1 MKCSREQQ
9 GFTLI
14 EVLIAMA
21 LTVVVASIAYSG
33 LSAVLD
39 SLDQTRQA
47 MSRTSELSKALR
59 MISRDVNQSVNRSIR
74 DELGFTEPAM
84 IGGDSYRGM
93 LGLTRSGW
101 MSMGS
106 TPRSHLERV
115 YYYVDDNT
123 LYRMRSTV
131 LDRSYRLDPDNPTV
145 PGDGAVAMLEGVTR
159 FEVVFLSPELISSL
173 PSRPSDGTLDTSRW
187 LRDWGVEGTPN
198 QELPVALEIR
208 LTIDGL
214 GDMERVYVLPQS

>member
-1 MKCSREQQ
+1 MN
-9 GFTLI
+9 
-14 EVLIAMA
+14 
-21 LTVVVASIAYSG
+21 
-33 LSAVLD
+33 
-39 SLDQTRQA
+39 
-47 MSRTSELSKALR
+47 RTSELSKALR

-198 QELPVALEIR
+198 QDLPVALEIR

>member
-115 YYYVDDNT
+115 YYYLDDNT

-159 FEVVFLSPELISSL
+159 FDVVFLSPELISSL

>member
-14 EVLIAMA
+14 EVLIAMS

-47 MSRTSELSKALR
+47 MNRTSELSKALR

-115 YYYVDDNT
+115 YYYLDDNT

-159 FEVVFLSPELISSL
+159 FDVVFLSPELISSL

>member
-47 MSRTSELSKALR
+47 MNRTSELSKALR

-115 YYYVDDNT
+115 YYYLDDNT

-131 LDRSYRLDPDNPTV
+131 LDRSYRLDRDNPTV

-159 FEVVFLSPELISSL
+159 FDVVFLSPELISSL

>member
-47 MSRTSELSKALR
+47 MNRTSELSKALR

-115 YYYVDDNT
+115 YYYLDGNT

-159 FEVVFLSPELISSL
+159 FDVVFLSPELISSL
-173 PSRPSDGTLDTSRW
+173 PSRPSDGALDTSRW

-214 GDMERVYVLPQS
+214 GDMDRVYVLPQS

>member
-1 MKCSREQQ
+1 MSGSDKRQ

-21 LTVVVASIAYSG
+21 LTVVVATIAYSG
-33 LSAVLD
+33 LSAVID

-47 MSRTSELSKALR
+47 MNRTTELSKALR
-59 MISRDVNQSVNRSIR
+59 LLSRDVNQSVNRSIR

-93 LGLTRSGW
+93 LGLTRTGW

-115 YYYVDDNT
+115 YYYLDDNT

-173 PSRPSDGTLDTSRW
+173 PSRPSDGALDTSRW

-198 QELPVALEIR
+198 QDLPVALEIR

>member
-1 MKCSREQQ
+1 MRCSRGQQ

-21 LTVVVASIAYSG
+21 LTVVVATIAYSG

-47 MSRTSELSKALR
+47 MNRTTELSKALR

-93 LGLTRSGW
+93 LGLTRAGW
-101 MSMGS
+101 MSMGT

-115 YYYVDDNT
+115 YYYVDENT
-123 LYRMRSTV
+123 LYRMRATV
-131 LDRSYRLDPDNPTV
+131 LDRSYRLDPDNPSV
-145 PGDGAVAMLEGVTR
+145 PGDGAVPILEGVTR
-159 FEVVFLSPELISSL
+159 FDVVFLSPDLISSL
-173 PSRPSDGTLDTSRW
+173 PSRPSDGPLDTSRW

-198 QELPVALEIR
+198 QDLPVALEIR
-208 LTIDGL
+208 LTVDGL
-214 GDMERVYVLPQS
+214 GDMERVYAFPQS

>member
-1 MKCSREQQ
+1 MKSASKQQ

-47 MSRTSELSKALR
+47 MNRTSELSKALR

-173 PSRPSDGTLDTSRW
+173 PSRPSDGALDTSRW

-198 QELPVALEIR
+198 QDLPVALEIR

-214 GDMERVYVLPQS
+214 GDIERVYVLPQS

>member
-14 EVLIAMA
+14 EVLIAMS

-115 YYYVDDNT
+115 YYYLDDNT

-159 FEVVFLSPELISSL
+159 FDVVFLSPELISSL
-173 PSRPSDGTLDTSRW
+173 PSRPSDGSLDTSRW

>member
-47 MSRTSELSKALR
+47 MNRTSELSKALR

-106 TPRSHLERV
+106 TQRSHLERV
-115 YYYVDDNT
+115 YYYLDDNT

-131 LDRSYRLDPDNPTV
+131 LDRSYRLDRDNPTV

-159 FEVVFLSPELISSL
+159 FDVVFLSPELISSL

>member
-47 MSRTSELSKALR
+47 MNRTSELSKALR

-106 TPRSHLERV
+106 TQRSHLERV
-115 YYYVDDNT
+115 YYYLDDNT

-159 FEVVFLSPELISSL
+159 FDVVFLSPELISSL

>member
-1 MKCSREQQ
+1 MKSASKQQ

-47 MSRTSELSKALR
+47 MNRTSELSKALR

-115 YYYVDDNT
+115 YYYLDDNT

-159 FEVVFLSPELISSL
+159 FDVVFLSPELISSL
-173 PSRPSDGTLDTSRW
+173 PSRPNDGTLDTSRW

>member
-115 YYYVDDNT
+115 YYYLDDNT

-159 FEVVFLSPELISSL
+159 FDVVFLSPELISSL
-173 PSRPSDGTLDTSRW
+173 PSRPSDGALDTSRW

>member
-14 EVLIAMA
+14 EVLIAMS

-47 MSRTSELSKALR
+47 MNRTSELSKALR

-115 YYYVDDNT
+115 YYYLDDNT

-159 FEVVFLSPELISSL
+159 FDVVFLSPELISSL
-173 PSRPSDGTLDTSRW
+173 PSRPSDGSLDTSRW